1 MAGNEIGARDA
12 PRLESPL
19 AARARR
25 LVTPDRDGAPDG
37 GGPAPARRAPRRLGA
52 PSESDVSGLGAA
64 LSDLGLL
71 LASDPAGFSG
81 VASEVAAAL
90 SAHAGEGAPEL
101 RALAA
106 RFEAAAGSRSIP
118 VLEELGIGA
127 DAGEPPDPRV
137 LAYAGHG
144 ADDAPRALAER
155 VARLLAEAMARRR

>member
-1 MAGNEIGARDA
+1 VAGHEIGARDA
-12 PRLESPL
+12 PRLDSPL

-25 LVTPDRDGAPDG
+25 LVTPDGDGATDG
-37 GGPAPARRAPRRLGA
+37 GSPPPARRAPPRLGA

-71 LASDPAGFSG
+71 LGADPAGFAE

-90 SAHAGEGAPEL
+90 SAHAGAGAPEL
-101 RALAA
+101 RTLAA

-127 DAGEPPDPRV
+127 GAGEPSDPRL

-144 ADDAPRALAER
+144 AGEAAGALAER
-155 VARLLAEAMARRR
+155 VAGLLAVALARRR